1 MNFMMVFEQNDPV
14 LVSTFLLLVLFSLL
28 TWFVIL
34 LRGWFFLKT
43 RGSIKTEIN
52 SFWKAKNLDDA
63 RKIVAKSNA
72 PVGRMAQ
79 AGFKALDE
87 FHDNEKTFAEACG
100 LDDFLVRNIRNA
112 LNMEMARLDAGMT
125 ALASIGS
132 TAPFVGLFG
141 TVWGI
146 YHALL
151 AIAAS
156 GSATL
161 DTVAGPMGEALVA
174 TAAGLFAAIP
184 AVLAYNAFI
193 RGNKVV
199 SNHLDN
205 FAHDLHHSLL
215 AFGSQT
221 PQTPAKK

>member
-1 MNFMMVFEQNDPV
+1 MNFMLVFEQNDPV
-14 LVSTFLLLVLFSLL
+14 LISTFLLLILMSSI

-34 LRGWFFLKT
+34 LRGFVFLRT
-43 RGSIKTEIN
+43 RAAIKREIAL
-52 SFWKAKNLDDA
+52 FWKSKDLTSA
-63 RKIVAKSNA
+63 RKAVEKSNQ
-72 PVGRMAQ
+72 PVGRMAK
-79 AGFKALDE
+79 AGLHALDE

-100 LDDFLVRNIRNA
+100 LDDYLVRCIRNA
-112 LNMEMARLDAGMT
+112 LNLETQRLEGGMT
-125 ALASIGS
+125 VLASIGS

-151 AIAAS
+151 AIASS
-156 GSATL
+156 GQATL
-161 DTVAGPMGEALVA
+161 DAVAGPMGEALVA

-184 AVLAYNAFI
+184 AVLAYNTFV

-199 SNHLDN
+199 QNHLDS

-215 AFGSQT
+215 AFGS
-221 PQTPAKK
+221 K